1 MATVSGT
8 LKTYD
13 QVGKKEDV
21 EDLIYDISP
30 TDTPFLSA
38 IGTSTAKNTLHQWQT
53 DELAATATNARVEGA
68 DAGTASGGTTTMLRA
83 NTLILR
89 MVIQSSGSA
98 DSMATYGRGKE
109 LAYQKFKAG
118 KELKR
123 DVEFAMVGNDQTGNA
138 GNASTARQLKSAQK
152 WIDTATTDTAGS
164 DRALTETI
172 LENVLEKCY
181 NEGGNPNMVMVTPSH
196 SKTIAGFAAASG
208 RNRDFGTGTK
218 VVNAVNLYVSPYGE
232 VSVVLNRHLQANS
245 LLAIDTEYWSRA
257 VYRPTQIE
265 ELAKIGDSTKMQMLT
280 ELTLVCKAPK
290 ASGLA
295 NKLTA

>member
-21 EDLIYDISP
+21 ENIIYNITP
-30 TDTPFLSA
+30 TDTPFISA

-53 DELAATATNARVEGA
+53 DELAAAASNAKVDGA
-68 DAGTASGGTTTMLRA
+68 DAGTASGGTTTMLSA
-83 NTLILR
+83 HTQILDK
-89 MVIQSSGSA
+89 VIQTSGSA
-98 DSMATYGRGKE
+98 DAMSTYGRDKE
-109 LAYQKFKAG
+109 LAYQKYKAG

-123 DVEFAMVGNDQTGNA
+123 DVEYAMVGANQSGTA
-138 GNASTARQLKSAQK
+138 GNATTARQLKSAQN
-152 WIDTATTDTAGS
+152 WIDSATTDTAGS

-181 NEGGNPNMVMVTPSH
+181 NEGGTPNMVMVTPSH
-196 SKTIAGFAAASG
+196 SKIIAGFAAASG

-218 VVNAVNLYVSPYGE
+218 VVNAVNLYVSPYGQ
-232 VSVVLNRHLQANS
+232 VSVVLNRHLKS
-245 LLAIDTEYWSRA
+245 DTLLALDTEYWSRA

-265 ELAKIGDSTKMQMLT
+265 TLAKTGDSTKMQMLT

-295 NKLTA
+295 SALND